1 MEGDVVINYEED
13 FQSLCSSFDL
23 KLKLTIERDNLPDID
38 VVSVTSSGHKWAS
51 DFFQLYGENDI
62 ESHYNNA
69 LIHEFEQIC
78 QQADRDKTMTGN
90 IDIAI
95 GLHTLGQLFRKQ
107 GRIREA
113 CKYLAI
119 ACAYLELKKDLS
131 MLYNVAMSY
140 TEHKKSEQ
148 RVYRARKG
156 GLGRGRKFEPVR
168 QKVIELLDTV
178 EKPELGWL
186 SKELAFK
193 AIDEPLRKFIEEKGI
208 AMKDGE
214 LRARVLRWSRERDEI
229 KAVFE
234 KVVAQNK

>member
-13 FQSLCSSFDL
+13 FQSLNSSFDL

-51 DFFQLYGENDI
+51 GFFQLYGENDI

-69 LIHEFEQIC
+69 LIHEFENIC

-95 GLHTLGQLFRKQ
+95 GLHTLGQIFRKQ

-131 MLYNVAMSY
+131 MLYNVTMSY

-148 RVYRARKG
+148 RVYRASKG
-156 GLGRGRKFEPVR
+156 GIGRGRKFEPVR

-178 EKPELGWL
+178 EKPEQGWL
-186 SKELAFK
+186 SKENAFK
-193 AIDEPLRKFIEEKGI
+193 AIDKSLQDFIDEEGI
-208 AMKDGE
+208 TLKHGE
-214 LRARVLRWSRERDEI
+214 LRARVLRWSRERDDIRE
-229 KAVFE
+229 AFQRVL
-234 KVVAQNK
+234 A

>member
-1 MEGDVVINYEED
+1 MESDVVISYEED
-13 FQSLCSSFDL
+13 YQSLNRSFDL
-23 KLKLTIERDNLPDID
+23 KLKLTTERDNLPDID
-38 VVSVTSSGHKWAS
+38 VASAIASGHKWAS
-51 DFFQLYGENDI
+51 DFFQRYGENDI

-78 QQADRDKTMTGN
+78 EQADRDKTMTGN

-95 GLHTLGQLFRKQ
+95 GLHTLGQTFSKQ

-131 MLYNVAMSY
+131 MLYNVALSF

-148 RVYRARKG
+148 RTYRARKG
-156 GLGRGRKFEPVR
+156 GLGRDRKFELVR
-168 QKVIELLDTV
+168 QKAIELLDTA
-178 EKPELGWL
+178 EKPEHGWL

-208 AMKDGE
+208 AMEDGE
-214 LRARVLRWSRERDEI
+214 LRARVLRWSREREDIRE
-229 KAVFE
+229 AFE
-234 KVVAQNK
+234 RVLA